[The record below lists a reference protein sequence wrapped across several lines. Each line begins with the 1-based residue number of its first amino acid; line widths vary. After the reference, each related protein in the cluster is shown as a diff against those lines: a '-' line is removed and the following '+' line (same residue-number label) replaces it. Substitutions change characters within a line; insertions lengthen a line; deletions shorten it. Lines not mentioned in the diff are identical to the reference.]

1 MAMGKQAP
9 KSHDGAPRGGFWM
22 SKAFLVCLG
31 FLAVA
36 VFFLWSEPR
45 AHILGAAF
53 WLLLLACPLLHMFM
67 HGGHGGHGGH
77 GHHKD
82 AGREPRPDGDSYD

>member
-1 MAMGKQAP
+1 MAMGKPAL
-9 KSHDGAPRGGFWM
+9 KSREGSPPGGFWT

-36 VFFLWSEPR
+36 VFFLWSEHR

-67 HGGHGGHGGH
+67 HGGHGAHGGH
-77 GHHKD
+77 DRHQHAVRD
-82 AGREPRPDGDSYD
+82 PRPEGDDS